1 MTIAGLEFIEKELHG
16 LGINYAFGRWYPNKE
31 PEEEPDAEQ
40 EADHVEEQDKDPE
53 IVYPYWVGSFTE
65 VPSDDGPV
73 ETTFILEGFTR
84 GSYLELLENK
94 ETIEN
99 HFMHGITAILDY
111 RSGVAVV
118 YSDANCDIP
127 TGDANLKKI
136 QVNLTVKEWKV
147 N

>member
-1 MTIAGLEFIEKELHG
+1 MTTAGLGFIDKELHN
-16 LGINYAFGRWYPNKE
+16 LGINYALGEWTS
-31 PEEEPDAEQ
+31 D
-40 EADHVEEQDKDPE
+40 
-53 IVYPYWVGSFTE
+53 IVYPYWVGSFIE
-65 VPSDDGPV
+65 APSDDGPA
-73 ETTFILEGFTR
+73 ETTFILDGFTR
-84 GSYLELLENK
+84 GSYLELLQSK

-99 HFMHGITAILDY
+99 HFMHGQTAILDNH
-111 RSGVAVV
+111 SGVAVV

>member
-1 MTIAGLEFIEKELHG
+1 MTIAGLEFIDKELQG
-16 LGINYAFGRWYPNKE
+16 LGINYEFGRWKS
-31 PEEEPDAEQ
+31 
-40 EADHVEEQDKDPE
+40 E

-65 VPSDDGPV
+65 VPSDDGPA

-99 HFMHGITAILDY
+99 HFTHGITAILENH
-111 RSGVAVV
+111 SGVAVV
-118 YSDANCDIP
+118 YADANYDIP

>member
-1 MTIAGLEFIEKELHG
+1 MTIAGLEFIEKELQG
-16 LGINYAFGRWYPNKE
+16 LGINYEFGRWKS
-31 PEEEPDAEQ
+31 
-40 EADHVEEQDKDPE
+40 E

-65 VPSDDGPV
+65 VPTDDAPA

-84 GSYLELLENK
+84 GSYLELLQEK

-99 HFMHGITAILDY
+99 HFMHGVVAILDNH
-111 RSGVAVV
+111 SGVAVV
-118 YSDANCDIP
+118 YDDANCDIP

>member
-1 MTIAGLEFIEKELHG
+1 MTIAGLEFIDKELQG
-16 LGINYAFGRWYPNKE
+16 LGINYEFGRWKS
-31 PEEEPDAEQ
+31 
-40 EADHVEEQDKDPE
+40 E

-65 VPSDDGPV
+65 VPSDDGPA

-99 HFMHGITAILDY
+99 HFTHGITAILENH
-111 RSGVAVV
+111 SGVAVV
-118 YSDANCDIP
+118 YADANCDIP